1 MTKFFSIAVA
11 ALLVSIPVLE
21 ANAAN
26 IQQQQ
31 QQPQINA
38 RRQPSQTLSQQ
49 ASTRCQYEFQSQKLT
64 QMVDLPEVPQ
74 YTGQMTFVAGT
85 YFPNAKSGA
94 SITMKV
100 RTMEYAG
107 AVKDWYSAALQQSG
121 WKIEQAMSNEH
132 TVAAWKGKQLIQVIV
147 NEPSHNRFRA
157 DVLIRYRFG
166 G

>member
-1 MTKFFSIAVA
+1 
-11 ALLVSIPVLE
+11 
-21 ANAAN
+21 
-26 IQQQQ
+26 
-31 QQPQINA
+31 
-38 RRQPSQTLSQQ
+38 
-49 ASTRCQYEFQSQKLT
+49 
-64 QMVDLPEVPQ
+64 MVDLPEVPQ